1 MDDQKRWIQKA
12 SLRPGHHSD
21 PRPRPPPSAS
31 NDGTSGETPA
41 TLPGP
46 SLRRGPAHGP
56 VLPLAEVKPGA
67 RELGR
72 WKSFRVRPF
81 SREGTLRDSC
91 RCLVAWSR
99 PLFPRSFPGLPPFPR
114 HPAPG
119 RRNRPKDR
127 NAGPGTMLQ
136 ALSFPDARGKGFLE
150 APQGARAA
158 LYWGSILAPLTPRKR
173 GKHGNQGKPR
183 KARKST

>member
-1 MDDQKRWIQKA
+1 MTRRDGSKRRPCAQVTA
-12 SLRPGHHSD
+12 LTPGRVLPSLLQAIVPPAKH
-21 PRPRPPPSAS
+21 PPPCLGPRRAGVQLTALSVPSPFAS
-31 NDGTSGETPA
+31 NLAHANCVGGNPSVFDRSAGGALRESCRCFVARSRP
-41 TLPGP
+41 LFQRSFPGP
-46 SLRRGPAHGP
+46 SL
-56 VLPLAEVKPGA
+56 
-67 RELGR
+67 
-72 WKSFRVRPF
+72 
-81 SREGTLRDSC
+81 LRHLS
-91 RCLVAWSR
+91 
-99 PLFPRSFPGLPPFPR
+99 
-114 HPAPG
+114 PG

>member
-1 MDDQKRWIQKA
+1 MTRRDGSKRLPCAQVTA
-12 SLRPGHHSD
+12 LTPGHVLPPLLQTMVTPAKH
-21 PRPRPPPSAS
+21 PPPCLGPRCAGVPFTALSF
-31 NDGTSGETPA
+31 
-41 TLPGP
+41 P
-46 SLRRGPAHGP
+46 SLKSNLAHANCVGRNP
-56 VLPLAEVKPGA
+56 FVLDRSTGREPCENHAGVLWHVRTPCFRVHSQVLPL
-67 RELGR
+67 
-72 WKSFRVRPF
+72 
-81 SREGTLRDSC
+81 LRHLS
-91 RCLVAWSR
+91 
-99 PLFPRSFPGLPPFPR
+99 
-114 HPAPG
+114 PG

-127 NAGPGTMLQ
+127 DAGPGTMLQ

>member
-1 MDDQKRWIQKA
+1 MRRGARFRTSQAREDIEKVTTDAKA
-12 SLRPGHHSD
+12 GSGTLCPSGARPCPSPPLRSSP
-21 PRPRPPPSAS
+21 
-31 NDGTSGETPA
+31 
-41 TLPGP
+41 
-46 SLRRGPAHGP
+46 RRGPAHGP
-56 VLPLAEVKPGA
+56 VRPLAVCVKPGG
-67 RELGR
+67 RELCR
-72 WKSFRVRPF
+72 REPFRVRPF
-81 SREGTLRDSC
+81 SAEVALRESC
-91 RCLVAWSR
+91 RRFGARSR
-99 PLFPRSFPGLPPFPR
+99 PLFQRSFPGPSLLR
-114 HPAPG
+114 HLSPG

>member
-12 SLRPGHHSD
+12 FLRPGRRFD
-21 PRPRPPPSAS
+21 ARPRPPPSAS
-31 NDGTSGETPA
+31 NDGTFGETPA

-46 SLRRGPAHGP
+46 PPRRGPAHGP

-67 RELGR
+67 RELCR
-72 WKSFRVRPF
+72 REPFRVRPF
-81 SREGTLRDSC
+81 SGEGTLRESC
-91 RCLVAWSR
+91 RCFVARSR
-99 PLFPRSFPGLPPFPR
+99 PLFPRSFPGPSLLR
-114 HPAPG
+114 HLSPG

>member
-1 MDDQKRWIQKA
+1 MEDQKRWIQKA
-12 SLRPGHHSD
+12 SLRPGH
-21 PRPRPPPSAS
+21 RFGAGPPPPLSAS
-31 NDGTSGETPA
+31 SDSTSGETPA

-56 VLPLAEVKPGA
+56 VLPLADGVKPGA

-72 WKSFRVRPF
+72 REPLRVRPF
-81 SREGTLRDSC
+81 SAEVALRESC
-91 RCLVAWSR
+91 RRFGARSR
-99 PLFPRSFPGLPPFPR
+99 PLFQRSFPGPSLLR
-114 HPAPG
+114 HLSPG
-119 RRNRPKDR
+119 RRNRPMDR